1 MVNFGAAIYIAGSQI
16 TPKMTNPE
24 VPNEII
30 TSVHFTPEEYERHKA
45 YASDELTTVADFI
58 KTALEYYERG
68 IEVQNEFFKSAITQT
83 DQKNETG
90 VSSTVL
96 DEIGAVQITQ
106 NQPTRLSD
114 YRRKK

>member
-1 MVNFGAAIYIAGSQI
+1 MI
-16 TPKMTNPE
+16 NPE

-58 KTALEYYERG
+58 KTALEYYESG
-68 IEVQNEFFKSAITQT
+68 IEVQNEFFNTAKTQT
-83 DQKNETG
+83 EQNNDTF
-90 VSSTVL
+90 VSTIVL

-106 NQPTRLSD
+106 NEPTRLS
-114 YRRKK
+114 